1 MVVNNPVIDDA
12 IYVSAYDVN
21 SKMSIKLK
29 MQKLVCFF
37 RNVLRVFFKKF
48 DIIFIFDSAKASIL
62 LAKLSRIPKIVGGD
76 LLFVGNDIKDQVFK
90 YYH

>member
-1 MVVNNPVIDDA
+1 MFI
-12 IYVSAYDVN
+12 
-21 SKMSIKLK
+21 
-29 MQKLVCFF
+29 
-37 RNVLRVFFKKF
+37 KKF
-48 DIIFIFDSAKASIL
+48 ANFIFDSAKASIL